1 MSIFSDIWGSLII
14 NTVRGGTNALVGTSV
29 SRPYHGPADPVQY
42 RKHRTYKS
50 KLIQEA
56 SRIAIAVA
64 MNEIN
69 QLYPNY
75 LKSLQKKKR
84 AVTEASQKKNLVTLI
99 NNQKVLA
106 DAGYGSVDAENGRK
120 LFATD
125 KYGNLVATALMLHY
139 TGDEDIDS
147 GQYYSEP
154 LVIDPKTKKGSRTR
168 KNADAVDSG
177 DAQAQKLSA
186 SFKTKVV
193 CHIDLVPQISLSSS
207 KNLVLTSVQGRDYT
221 RKELVSGGDMMFS
234 VSGEIASDQPG
245 VYPTMAVQKFLKV
258 MQYGGI
264 LTVKHF
270 IFNQMGITR
279 VIIRDFNLG
288 ASEYM
293 NIQPYS
299 FSCVAVEPD
308 EEIQVK
314 DTIAAIDSDLQY
326 ATPLSKWQKLLL
338 DDQFSKITQNAISGL
353 LNSSIST
360 LTDLSSG
367 QI

>member
-1 MSIFSDIWGSLII
+1 MSIFSNIWGSLII
-14 NTVRGGTNALVGTSV
+14 NTVRGGANALEGTSV
-29 SRPYHGPADPVQY
+29 TRPYHGPADPVQY

-56 SRIAIAVA
+56 SRIAIATA

-69 QLYPNY
+69 QLYPKY
-75 LKSLQKKKR
+75 LKDLQKKKR
-84 AVTEASQKKNLVTLI
+84 AVTEASQRENLSKLI
-99 NNQKVLA
+99 ENQKVLA
-106 DAGYGSVDAENGRK
+106 NAGYGTVDAGNGHS

-125 KYGNLVATALMLHY
+125 KYGNLVPTALMLHY
-139 TGDEDIDS
+139 TGEEDIDS

-154 LVIDPKTKKGSRTR
+154 LSIDAKKGTRTR
-168 KNADAVDSG
+168 KHADDVDSG
-177 DAQAQKLSA
+177 DAKAKKLSA
-186 SFKTKVV
+186 TFKTKVV
-193 CHIDLVPQISLSSS
+193 CHIDLVPQVSISSS
-207 KNLVLTSVQGRDYT
+207 KNLILTPVQGRDFT
-221 RKELVSGGDMMFS
+221 RKELVSGGDIQFS
-234 VSGEIASDQPG
+234 ISGEIASDQSG

-258 MQYGGI
+258 MQYGGV
-264 LTVKHF
+264 LTIKHF
-270 IFNQMGITR
+270 MFNQMGITR
-279 VIIRDFNLG
+279 VIIKDFNLG
-288 ASEYM
+288 TPEYM

-314 DTIAAIDSDLQY
+314 DTIQAIDTDLQY
-326 ATPLSKWQKLLL
+326 ATPLSKWQRLLL
-338 DDQFSKITQNAISGL
+338 DDQFSKITQNAINGL

>member
-1 MSIFSDIWGSLII
+1 MSIFSNIWGSLVIS
-14 NTVRGGTNALVGTSV
+14 TVRGGANALAGTSV
-29 SRPYHGPADPVQY
+29 TRPYHGPADPVQY

-69 QLYPNY
+69 QLYPRY
-75 LKSLQKKKR
+75 LKDLQKKKR
-84 AVTEASQKKNLVTLI
+84 AVTEASQRQNLKKLI
-99 NNQKVLA
+99 ENQKVLA
-106 DAGYGSVDAENGRK
+106 DAGYGKVDAGNGHS
-120 LFATD
+120 LYATD
-125 KYGNLVATALMLHY
+125 KYGNLVPTALMLHY
-139 TGDEDIDS
+139 TGEEDIDS

-154 LVIDPKTKKGSRTR
+154 LSIDSKQGSRTR

-177 DAQAQKLSA
+177 DAKAKKLSA
-186 SFKTKVV
+186 TFKTKVV
-193 CHIDLVPQISLSSS
+193 CHIDLVPQVSVSSS
-207 KNLVLTSVQGRDYT
+207 KNLILTPVQGRDFT
-221 RKELVSGGDMMFS
+221 RKELVSGGDMQFS
-234 VSGEIASDQPG
+234 ISGEIASDQPG

-258 MQYGGI
+258 MQYGGV
-264 LTVKHF
+264 LDVKHF
-270 IFNQMGITR
+270 MFNQMGITR

-288 ASEYM
+288 TPEYM

-308 EEIQVK
+308 EEIQIK
-314 DTIAAIDSDLQY
+314 DTITAIDTDLQY
-326 ATPLSKWQKLLL
+326 ATPLSKWQRLLL
-338 DDQFSKITQNAISGL
+338 DDQFSKITQNAINGL